1 MNKAFL
7 IILVPAVVVSLAWLT
22 AGWGLR
28 VSVPAGIAVVLI
40 TLVSAI
46 VFLRRRRRNPEASR

>member
-7 IILVPAVVVSLAWLT
+7 IILIPAVVVSLAWLT

-28 VSVPAGIAVVLI
+28 VSVPVGVVVLLI
-40 TLVSAI
+40 AFVSAI
-46 VFLRRRRRNPEASR
+46 VFLRRRRRNPEVSR